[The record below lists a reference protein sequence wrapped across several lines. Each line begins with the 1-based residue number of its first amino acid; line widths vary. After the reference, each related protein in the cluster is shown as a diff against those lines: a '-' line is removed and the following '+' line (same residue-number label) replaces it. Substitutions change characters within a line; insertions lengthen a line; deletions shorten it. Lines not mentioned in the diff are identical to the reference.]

1 MLGNYD
7 KRQISNQLHEGEK
20 SLCCAEARRYRM
32 SLVLMKLYHS
42 ETKCIMSPDELIVA
56 MRTSL
61 GTGLS
66 SSEARRRLAQYG
78 QNKLNA
84 PEKKG
89 TWMRVLEQFDDKMV
103 QILLGVAILS
113 AALAAT
119 DIHSR
124 DDVTHAFTEPLIILT
139 ILILNAWVG
148 IAQAR
153 NAEASLEAL
162 KQLQAE
168 TACILRD
175 GVWVGEFPAE
185 DIVPGD
191 IMYLRVG
198 DRIPADG
205 RVVKL
210 KTITFNA
217 DEASLTG
224 ESVTS
229 SKTPGALTQA
239 QVIADKVNMVFSSTM
254 VTNGGCYVVVTN
266 TGQRTEIGAVNAGV
280 QAAAQERA
288 HAKTP
293 LARKLDDFSNEL
305 TKVIGLTCIVV
316 FLISIP
322 KFSSPAFS
330 SRLQA
335 AIFYA
340 KTAVALEWQLS
351 LRVSRL

>member
-1 MLGNYD
+1 MVASPSGLSAGQL
-7 KRQISNQLHEGEK
+7 RQASNLK
-20 SLCCAEARRYRM
+20 SIARRRK
-32 SLVLMKLYHS
+32 VLTLRGGS
-42 ETKCIMSPDELIVA
+42 SVQDVSSSNETLPFGDQVHNMSPDELIVA

-162 KQLQAE
+162 KQLRQ
-168 TACILRD
+168 
-175 GVWVGEFPAE
+175 
-185 DIVPGD
+185 
-191 IMYLRVG
+191 
-198 DRIPADG
+198 
-205 RVVKL
+205 KL
-210 KTITFNA
+210 
-217 DEASLTG
+217 
-224 ESVTS
+224 
-229 SKTPGALTQA
+229 
-239 QVIADKVNMVFSSTM
+239 
-254 VTNGGCYVVVTN
+254 
-266 TGQRTEIGAVNAGV
+266 
-280 QAAAQERA
+280 
-288 HAKTP
+288 
-293 LARKLDDFSNEL
+293 
-305 TKVIGLTCIVV
+305 
-316 FLISIP
+316 
-322 KFSSPAFS
+322 PAFS
-330 SRLQA
+330 VTVFGSA
-335 AIFYA
+335 S
-340 KTAVALEWQLS
+340 S
-351 LRVSRL
+351 LPRILFLVILCIYE